1 MFQGVRAKCC
11 LWNYY
16 SNYTK
21 ISVSR
26 VCNFFLFQ
34 GGNAEF
40 FLENDGQV
48 FEVFPTEVQGEANV
62 LLRIVDS
69 SALDFETTK
78 SLTVQVEIT

>member
-1 MFQGVRAKCC
+1 MFVPNVAFGIAIQTLLKYQFRA
-11 LWNYY
+11 LA
-16 SNYTK
+16 
-21 ISVSR
+21 I
-26 VCNFFLFQ
+26 FFLQ

-40 FLENDGQV
+40 SLENDGQV

-78 SLTVQVEIT
+78 SLTVKVEIT